1 MAQVVFVHIDLRG
14 KTEFVGRLWVHGGR
28 GRQSASFEYDHA
40 WSRSGLDFSLE
51 PALELRPGTFHTDKA
66 LFGVLGDSVPNRWG
80 RILMERREA
89 GRARKEQRTARSLQE
104 IDYLLL
110 VNDKARQGALRYAL
124 QENGPFLADNDE
136 YPIPPVVLLGRLLE
150 AANRVASRSE
160 TDCDLQQLVGPGS
173 SLGGARPK
181 ASVLDNNKTLLVA
194 KFPHTADEHDVPL
207 WEYLAH
213 RLARK
218 AGLDVPIVRLE
229 RLGEKNVFLL
239 RRFDRNPDGSRI
251 HFLSAMSMLGA
262 TDGDHGSYLEI
273 AEALREYGAQPVQDI
288 RELWKRMVFNIL
300 IANVDDH
307 LRNHGFLHVG
317 PSGWRLS
324 PVYDLE
330 PTPEHIKP
338 RILHTRIDFH
348 DGTARI
354 ERALAVAGEFG
365 LAQNEARDL
374 AKNMAEAV
382 QTWEE
387 EAVRLGASRGEIEF
401 MRSAFQ
407 GTGQTEKY
415 TSSRK

>member
-1 MAQVVFVHIDLRG
+1 MAKEIFVHIDLRG
-14 KTEFVGRLWVHGGR
+14 QTIFVGRLWVHGGR
-28 GRQSASFEYDHA
+28 SRQSASFEYDRA
-40 WSRSGLDFSLE
+40 WSRSGYGFSLE
-51 PALELRPGTFHTDKA
+51 PALELRPGTFYTDKA
-66 LFGVLGDSVPNRWG
+66 LFGALGDSAPDRWG
-80 RILMERREA
+80 RVLMERREA
-89 GRARKEQRTARSLQE
+89 RTARKEQRTPRSLQE

-124 QENGPFLADNDE
+124 KENGPFLATNDE
-136 YPIPPVVLLGRLLE
+136 DPIPPLVLLGRLLE
-150 AANRVASRSE
+150 AANRVAARSE
-160 TDCDLQQLVGPGS
+160 MDLDLQQLVGPGS

-181 ASVLDNNKTLLVA
+181 ASVLDNNGTLLVV
-194 KFPHTADEHDVPL
+194 KFPHIGDEHDVQL

-218 AGLDVPIVRLE
+218 AGLDVPDVRLE
-229 RLGEKNVFLL
+229 RLGEKNILLL
-239 RRFDRNPDGSRI
+239 RRFDRNQDGSRI

-273 AEALREYGAQPVQDI
+273 AEALREYGAQPVQDL

-317 PSGWRLS
+317 ASGWRLS
-324 PVYDLE
+324 PIYDLE

-348 DGTARI
+348 DGTAKLDL
-354 ERALAVAGEFG
+354 ALGVAKEFG
-365 LAQNEARDL
+365 LALNEATIIV
-374 AKNMAEAV
+374 KNMVEAV

-387 EAVRLGASRGEIEF
+387 EAERLGISRGEMEF
-401 MRSAFQ
+401 MRSAFA
-407 GTGQTEKY
+407 GAT
-415 TSSRK
+415 